1 MSSILSVENL
11 TKMYKS
17 VCVLNNVSFEIKA
30 GSVVG
35 LLGPNGAGKTT
46 TMKIIMDLIPKTTGR
61 IHYDNKTRIIYL
73 QDVPEFYDF
82 YQVKEYLKF
91 ILELNQFKGDIKSK
105 IEETVKLVGLE
116 AELNKRIKSLSRG
129 LRQRLGIASSIIMKP
144 DVLILDEP
152 VSALDPIGRK
162 EVFDLIGQ
170 LKGKMSIIFSS
181 HILSDIERI
190 CDHVI
195 LLDKGSILLNKSIS
209 DIQLDDRVLV
219 IEFNDVETLRIF
231 SDEWKETL
239 EIKEKTISI
248 TTKNLTQSQNKVFE
262 ILHKKGLMVESVHLK
277 KINLED
283 IFLKEVG
290 VKNE

>member
-1 MSSILSVENL
+1 MSSILSVKDL
-11 TKMYKS
+11 TKTYKS
-17 VCVLNNVSFEIKA
+17 VCVLNKVSFEIEA

-46 TMKIIMDLIPKTTGR
+46 TMKIIMDLIPKTSGHV
-61 IHYDNKTRIIYL
+61 HYDNKTRIIYL

-91 ILELNQFKGDIKSK
+91 ILELNRFKGDKKSK

-129 LRQRLGIASSIIMKP
+129 LRQRLGIASSIIMNP

-162 EVFDLIGQ
+162 EVFDLIGK

-195 LLDKGSILLNKSIS
+195 LLDKGSILINKSIS
-209 DIQLDDRVLV
+209 DIQLDDRVLE
-219 IEFNDVETLRIF
+219 IEFSDVETLRIF
-231 SDEWKETL
+231 SEEWKDVMEVTD
-239 EIKEKTISI
+239 KTISI
-248 TTKNLTQSQNKVFE
+248 MTKDLSRTQNKVFE
-262 ILHKKGLMVESVHLK
+262 VLHKKELMVESVHLK

-290 VKNE
+290 AKNE

>member
-1 MSSILSVENL
+1 MSKILRVENL
-11 TKMYKS
+11 TKIYNSTK
-17 VCVLNNVSFEIKA
+17 VLNNVSFEIEA

-46 TMKIIMDLIPKTTGR
+46 TMKIIMDLIPKTSGHV
-61 IHYDNKTRIIYL
+61 IYDSNISIIYL

-91 ILELNQFKGDIKSK
+91 ILELNRFKGDKKSK
-105 IEETVKLVGLE
+105 IDETVKLVGLE
-116 AELNKRIKSLSRG
+116 TELNKRIKSLSRG
-129 LRQRLGIASSIIMKP
+129 LRQRLGIASSIIMNP

-162 EVFDLIGQ
+162 EVFDLIGR
-170 LKGKMSIIFSS
+170 LKGKISIIFSS

-195 LLDKGSILLNKSIS
+195 LLDKGSILLDKPMS

-219 IEFNDVETLRIF
+219 IEFSESEAVQTF
-231 SDEWKETL
+231 MDEWKEETEVQGKTL
-239 EIKEKTISI
+239 SI
-248 TTKNLTQSQNKVFE
+248 MTKNLTQTQNKVFE
-262 ILHKKGLMVESVHLK
+262 ILYQKGLVVESVHLK
-277 KINLED
+277 KVNLED
-283 IFLKEVG
+283 VFLKEVG
-290 VKNE
+290 AKNE